1 MFILNTVNPLQVV
14 LKALDPHFDIENP
27 FDPTIQG
34 LHVKK
39 IT

>member
-1 MFILNTVNPLQVV
+1 MPVLNTANPLQVV

-27 FDPTIQG
+27 FDPIIQG

-39 IT
+39 A